1 MTTIDEIRNQINDNG
16 KQEINLGHHDGKK
29 PDLIESLNI
38 EFQKVVMP
46 SWILLILLESGL
58 VSTLLGIA
66 LAFNQPVIMVLGGL
80 AQAIPVAFILVRRIY
95 TVKKSAKN
103 SR

>member
-1 MTTIDEIRNQINDNG
+1 MDEIRKQIDDNG
-16 KQEINLGHHDGKK
+16 QQEIHLEHHDGKK

-66 LAFNQPVIMVLGGL
+66 LVFNEPVIMIVGGL

-95 TVKKSAKN
+95 SVKQSAKN